1 MKYVLIIILFFSL
14 LQLDAQ
20 KRFEIDGQFS
30 VIGSYSPDNDFDVFG
45 AIRYIPEL
53 NYFIPID
60 SVRKIDF
67 EASVNIFGSL
77 LFHPFDTLQHDG
89 KISPYRGWVRYS
101 GKRLQVRLGLQ
112 KIDFGQGMLLRPIQ
126 WFNQIDPRDPL
137 QQTNGVYGG
146 LVKYDFKNN
155 ANVWFWTLYG
165 NDKRRGFDVFST
177 SFDSPEIGARFQFP
191 VKRGEIGLSY
201 NYRNASGKDLF
212 MIPGYEHIPEN
223 RIGIDAKW
231 DVVVGLW
238 TEISH
243 VHKSID
249 VGDFTNQTIVNLG
262 TDYTF
267 GIGNGL
273 NVVAEHLLLTYD
285 QKPLK
290 YSNVTNMSATT
301 LSYPLGF
308 FDNLSAIF
316 YYNWTSETATFLLNY
331 SHQFKRLTG
340 YVMAYYNPKTQ
351 VAVQQNEFVNTFSGP
366 GLRVMVVYNH

>member
-1 MKYVLIIILFFSL
+1 MRYIISIILFFCL
-14 LQLDAQ
+14 TQVGAQ
-20 KRFEIDGQFS
+20 KRFEFDGQFS
-30 VIGSYSPDNDFDVFG
+30 MIGSYSPDNDLDIFTG
-45 AIRYIPEL
+45 ARYIPEL
-53 NYFIPID
+53 NYYIPID
-60 SVRKIDF
+60 STRKIDF
-67 EASVNIFGSL
+67 EASVNISGSL
-77 LFHPFDTLQHDG
+77 LFHPFDSLRHDG
-89 KISPYRGWVRYS
+89 IVSPYRGWVRYS
-101 GKRLQVRLGLQ
+101 GRRLQVRLGLQ

-146 LVKYDFKNN
+146 LVKYDFMNN
-155 ANVWFWTLYG
+155 ANLWFWTLYG
-165 NDKRRGFDVFST
+165 NDKRRGFDIFAT
-177 SFDSPEIGARFQFP
+177 SFDSPEVGARFQFP
-191 VKRGEIGLSY
+191 VKKGEIGLSY
-201 NYRNASGKDLF
+201 NHRNADGKEIF
-212 MIPGYEHIPEN
+212 MLPGFEHIPEN
-223 RIGIDAKW
+223 RIGLDAKW

-249 VGDFTNQTIVNLG
+249 VGMFTNQTIVNLG

-267 GIGNGL
+267 GLGNGL
-273 NVVAEHLLLTYD
+273 NVVAEHLLITYD
-285 QKPLK
+285 QKPLE

-316 YYNWTSETATFLLNY
+316 YYNWTSNDATFLLNY
-331 SHQFKRLTG
+331 SHQFKKVTG
-340 YVMAYYNPKTQ
+340 YLMAYYNPKTQ

>member
-1 MKYVLIIILFFSL
+1 MKYLIAFILFFNL
-14 LQLDAQ
+14 LQIKAQ
-20 KRFEIDGQFS
+20 KRFEFDGQFS
-30 VIGSYSPDNDFDVFG
+30 AIGTYSPENDLDVFTG
-45 AIRYIPEL
+45 LRYIPEL
-53 NYFIPID
+53 NYYIPID
-60 SVRKIDF
+60 STRKIDF

-77 LFHPFDTLQHDG
+77 LFHPFDSIQYDG
-89 KISPYRGWVRYS
+89 VISPYRGWIRYS
-101 GKRLQVRLGLQ
+101 GERLQVRLGLQ

-155 ANVWFWTLYG
+155 ANIWFWTLYG
-165 NDKRRGFDVFST
+165 NDKRRGFDTFST
-177 SFDSPEIGARFQFP
+177 SFDSPEVGARFQFP
-191 VKRGEIGLSY
+191 VKRGEMGLSY
-201 NYRNASGKDLF
+201 NHRNANGKDMF

-223 RIGIDAKW
+223 RIGFDAKW

-249 VGDFTNQTIVNLG
+249 VGMLTNQTIINVG

-267 GIGNGL
+267 GVGNGL

-285 QKPLK
+285 QNPLE

-301 LSYPLGF
+301 LSYPLSF
-308 FDNLSAIF
+308 FDNLSTIF
-316 YYNWTSETATFLLNY
+316 YYNWNSKNATFLLNY
-331 SHQFKRLTG
+331 SHQFKSFMG

-351 VAVQQNEFVNTFSGP
+351 VALQQNEFVNTFSGP